1 MRRQG
6 LAQRCVESRTSELS
20 ACGAA
25 LRIHA
30 LSMVLLFIASC
41 GGGGGGG
48 MGAGGG
54 TTGNVVLQSIDMGP
68 ANPTLLPGKT
78 LQLTVTGLYS
88 NGTTGSVSPIQ
99 WTSSTTSVATID
111 NNGLVSAL
119 LAGSSTITVSS
130 GGVVTS
136 TTVLVVA
143 GTASVSYLYSFGL

>member
-1 MRRQG
+1 
-6 LAQRCVESRTSELS
+6 
-20 ACGAA
+20 
-25 LRIHA
+25 
-30 LSMVLLFIASC
+30 MVLLFIASC